1 MTKSALQLLLVAVCL
16 CADSRG
22 NEFICY
28 MSCLSLCA
36 FFLKINYFFSLSL
49 YSTTTKSHGRPEP
62 TAAISVRPAPLDKVP
77 SNMWIF
83 AESNILVSRDTR
95 YGSSGWNKFPPATS
109 SRCTYLKE
117 NKNNQR
123 RKTKMHAKEQ
133 KATMTKVASHIV
145 SQWLWWHTKMKK
157 KKSSHWLRWR
167 KRRITSAVTW
177 FFSWRR
183 PITSHSWHNKKI
195 YQYRHMIFIRDEDQ
209 WRHMT
214 FVT

>member
-117 NKNNQR
+117 NNNNNQR
-123 RKTKMHAKEQ
+123 RKTKMHAKEE
-133 KATMTKVASHIV
+133 KATMTKVASNIV

-157 KKSSHWLRWR
+157 KV
-167 KRRITSAVTW
+167 VTLT
-177 FFSWRR
+177 
-183 PITSHSWHNKKI
+183 P
-195 YQYRHMIFIRDEDQ
+195 
-209 WRHMT
+209 
-214 FVT
+214 VTQKTNH